1 MKQHKWHKEI
11 KAWADGVEIEFRYF
25 KQDMDIWADW
35 GVIESPVFSIGNECE
50 YRIKPQPV
58 ITVEYFQK
66 TSFHGY
72 TCYMAFT
79 PDLEKWDLKITYID
93 GVVDKVEIG

>member
-1 MKQHKWHKEI
+1 MAQHKWHKEI
-11 KAWADGVEIEFRYF
+11 KAWADGAQIEHRYGYEG
-25 KQDMDIWADW
+25 IWAIIDTPQW
-35 GVIESPVFSIGNECE
+35 YANDGDE

-66 TSFHGY
+66 TSFQGY

-79 PDLEKWDLKITYID
+79 PDLEPWDLKITYID
-93 GVVDKVEIG
+93 GVADKVELPK